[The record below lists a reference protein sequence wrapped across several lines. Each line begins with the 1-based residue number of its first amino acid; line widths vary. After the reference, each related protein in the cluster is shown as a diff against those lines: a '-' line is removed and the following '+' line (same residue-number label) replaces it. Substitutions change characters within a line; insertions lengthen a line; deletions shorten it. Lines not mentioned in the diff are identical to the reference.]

1 MPTLDVPFAVVFGE
15 YGKAGRMSEPNV
27 VDTHILA
34 HQPQRDRFSCDFC
47 DRRALE
53 QRCNA
58 PIKLSAF
65 PTTGAA
71 NPLQLLNDI
80 GRDDRRDTDPSVLP
94 ERFQIF

>member
-15 YGKAGRMSEPNV
+15 YGKAGRMSEPNI

-34 HQPQRDRFSCDFC
+34 HQPQRDRFSRDFC
-47 DRRALE
+47 DRSTLE
-53 QRCNA
+53 YRRNA

-71 NPLQLLNDI
+71 SLLQLFNDI
-80 GRDDRRDTDPSVLP
+80 GRDDRRHTDPSVLP